1 MRLASRTRIASL
13 SSFEGQKHPEHQYD
27 KLSIISSHR
36 GVHKNVPLA
45 VIMPYHIK
53 HILCHYYRTRP
64 GIQVRDISPLRLPCR
79 LPFVCHSFAP
89 ISCRLK
95 GLVMVGGM
103 FRGVTVIRTLQ
114 QRPLNQLN
122 RPAEVLLLLLLR
134 CQPTASP

>member
-64 GIQVRDISPLRLPCR
+64 GIQVRDISPLVCLA
-79 LPFVCHSFAP
+79 VCHSFAS

-95 GLVMVGGM
+95 DLVMVGGM